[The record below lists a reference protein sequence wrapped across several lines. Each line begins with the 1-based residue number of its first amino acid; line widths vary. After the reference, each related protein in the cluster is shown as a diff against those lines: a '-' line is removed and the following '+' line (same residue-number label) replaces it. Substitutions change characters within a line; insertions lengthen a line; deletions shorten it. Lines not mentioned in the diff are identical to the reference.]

1 MAIALPTDPVP
12 QVWQPRL
19 IDFGGELVPS
29 LGGESQYLGRLG
41 NRHSVSVQ
49 LTPTQDAELAQA
61 YISRLHRGRRE
72 GVLMPFPQLN
82 LVIGSTGTVRVNG
95 GSQAGSTIILDGF
108 SALYPVA
115 EGQFFSIVTDG
126 RRYLYSAAEAA
137 TASAG
142 GELTLDIDPML
153 RVSPSNNDLVE
164 LAAPKIEGFV
174 GGDDLGWTIDIAGTV
189 GLSFTITERA

>member
-41 NRHSVSVQ
+41 NRHSVAVQ

-72 GVLMPFPQLN
+72 GVTMPFPQLN

-108 SALYPVA
+108 NALYPVA

-164 LAAPKIEGFV
+164 FAAPIIEGYV
-174 GGDDLGWTIDIAGTV
+174 GGNEIGWTVDIAGTV